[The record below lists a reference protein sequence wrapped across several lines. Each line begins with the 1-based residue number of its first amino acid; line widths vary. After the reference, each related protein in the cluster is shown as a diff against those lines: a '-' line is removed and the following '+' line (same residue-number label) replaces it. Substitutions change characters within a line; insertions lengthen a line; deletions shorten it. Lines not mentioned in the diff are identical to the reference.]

1 MTRQFC
7 FTRRAATGFWMGAAI
22 AAVLF
27 SLQGCATRYVERDP
41 DKDDAADAIGDVVVS
56 KTSEDFIKNPP
67 L

>member
-1 MTRQFC
+1 MKSPRSGAS
-7 FTRRAATGFWMGAAI
+7 RAATWWCLSAGLAA
-22 AAVLF
+22 ALLAM
-27 SLQGCATRYVERDP
+27 QGCATRYVERDP

>member
-1 MTRQFC
+1 M
-7 FTRRAATGFWMGAAI
+7 
-22 AAVLF
+22 
-27 SLQGCATRYVERDP
+27 QGCATRYVERDP